1 MKTKHNLIAR
11 VVWPAVSL
19 LLVITQACSPAA
31 VQPTPSAIPP
41 TSTNTVEPVIPPS
54 TQVPITIPLE
64 LIARIDNWLT
74 QVSRDNLF
82 SGSVLIAQRGN
93 VLLSK
98 GYGLAD
104 REKNIPNTPQ
114 TRFRL
119 ASITKQFTAMAILV
133 LEAQGKLRVEDPI
146 CRYIPDCPPA
156 WQDVTIHHL
165 LTHTSGMPDFS
176 LPASTVTTFTQ
187 EQTIATFRDLPL
199 DFSPGEEWAY
209 SNSGYILLGYIIQ
222 QVSGMSYEDF
232 LKESIF
238 VPLGLKD
245 TGYAHTSDGL
255 AIGYEN
261 QYTSLP
267 ADLDRAEIFD
277 AAAALYS
284 SAEDLYRWDQALYTE
299 GLIPRA
305 SLERM
310 FTPYVKVPTVEGNKA
325 MYGYY
330 GYGWLIKQEEGQM
343 QVWHAGGNP
352 GGSTMIA
359 RYPEDRI
366 TIIVLCNSA
375 SSDATNIWTLIKKKI
390 FAEPEGRS
398 TGPA

>member
-1 MKTKHNLIAR
+1 
-11 VVWPAVSL
+11 
-19 LLVITQACSPAA
+19 
-31 VQPTPSAIPP
+31 
-41 TSTNTVEPVIPPS
+41 
-54 TQVPITIPLE
+54 VPITIPSE
-64 LIARIDNWLT
+64 LIARLDNWLT

-98 GYGLAD
+98 GYGQAD
-104 REKNIPNTPQ
+104 REKNTPNTSQ

-119 ASITKQFTAMAILV
+119 ASITKQFTAMAVMI

-146 CRYIPDCPPA
+146 CKYIADCPPA
-156 WQDVTIHHL
+156 WKDVTIHHL
-165 LTHTSGMPDFS
+165 MTHTSGMPDFT
-176 LPASTVTTFTQ
+176 LPDSTGTTFMQ

-199 DFSPGEEWAY
+199 YFSPGEEWSY

-222 QVSGMSYEDF
+222 QVSGMSYEEF

-238 VPLGLKD
+238 VPLGLED
-245 TGYAHTSDGL
+245 TGYAHNSDGL
-255 AIGYEN
+255 AIGYDN

-267 ADLDRAEIFD
+267 ADLDQAEIFN
-277 AAAALYS
+277 AAGALYS
-284 SAEDLYRWDQALYTE
+284 STEDLYRWDQALYTE
-299 GLIPRA
+299 ELIPRA

-310 FTPYVKVPTVEGNKA
+310 FTPYVKVPTVEGDKA

-343 QVWHAGGNP
+343 QVWHGGGLP
-352 GGSTMIA
+352 GVSTMIA

-366 TIIVLCNSA
+366 TIIILCNNA
-375 SSDATNIWTLIKKKI
+375 NSDATNIWQLIAGKI
-390 FAEPEGRS
+390 FTAD
-398 TGPA
+398 